1 MLSMTIQLQKVAESF
16 LVFSMKVGGILLV
29 FSKKDGK
36 GFLIF
41 SQKLARSK
49 VGPIGKLE
57 VGGKAP
63 LLSNLRQLSVGQQRI
78 SCR

>member
-1 MLSMTIQLQKVAESF
+1 MHTFNTIAE
-16 LVFSMKVGGILLV
+16 GGRKFPCLFPRKWGKILLV

-63 LLSNLRQLSVGQQRI
+63 LLSNLRQ
-78 SCR
+78 